1 MARQQQQASK
11 ELLWEHLG
19 KAEGIVRALGY
30 DHLPADHN
38 PVWEAVAG
46 LDPLT
51 DEEIDELVE
60 AGEMAWE
67 EADGLREATDRGSEM
82 ADSLRPLMWR
92 GTSPN
97 KSGIFQAYVLAQ
109 TAVLNSMRG
118 PIGNGSLG
126 TIRQRWYFAKSSRAM
141 GFKYIAQAC
150 EKYWVKTA
158 DVVLVGDAEAEI
170 RARRLGVKEI
180 IYKREWT
187 KTAQADWQIAHGRK
201 PQVHI
206 WPKSGW
212 GRVYSQ
218 LQSGLFGNLVLDG
231 LLYEHLWV
239 RDASRKVETS
249 YPLLQDFFSVLV
261 IEKEGLYEH
270 MAPLVKAAGVKVL
283 VAASGNN
290 AFSVIEMVLNDNF
303 RDYEGSYKPSPANP
317 LHLFVISD
325 HDYYGHVPVQDGVVA
340 QFERYLPGAV
350 EKHRVGITPEQV
362 RQAGKSPARVG
373 YEFDVKRN
381 SATEEWAGDEGIW
394 VGDVCYAIE
403 VEALEPGQYVADLV
417 AAIVEAVGGDEELAR
432 RLAKA
437 AQPDWNEVERRLRED
452 LLAGSELLARLLA
465 LKKWSDDTREDCSS
479 DLYYMPGNEWV
490 TKEWQEQAEVI
501 EAVTKAVQAEAE
513 KVDRES
519 FAQFVKQGS
528 SWSAYQPVSNDQA
541 TDAVAGLAQEA
552 FEEDAAA
559 VAADLDD
566 DYSSLLETLREVFD
580 VLSGFDLKFE
590 S

>member
-1 MARQQQQASK
+1 MARQMQQASSE
-11 ELLWEHLG
+11 ELWSYLG

-30 DHLPADHN
+30 DRLPGDHN

-51 DEEIDELVE
+51 DGEIDELVE
-60 AGEMAWE
+60 AGEMTWE
-67 EADGLREATDRGSEM
+67 EADGLREATERGSEM
-82 ADSLRPLMWR
+82 AEQLRPLMWR

-97 KSGIFQAYVLAQ
+97 KSGVFQAYVLAQ
-109 TAVLNSMRG
+109 TAALNSMRG
-118 PIGNGSLG
+118 PIGDGSLG
-126 TIRQRWYFAKSSRAM
+126 TIRQRWYFAKSARAM
-141 GFKYIAQAC
+141 GFKYISQAC
-150 EKYWVKTA
+150 EKFWVKTA
-158 DVVLVGDAEAEI
+158 DVVLVGDAEAE
-170 RARRLGVKEI
+170 VKAQRMGAKEV
-180 IYKREWT
+180 IYKR
-187 KTAQADWQIAHGRK
+187 DWVKAMQSNWQLTHDCK
-201 PQVHI
+201 PRVHI
-206 WPKSGW
+206 WPKNGW

-249 YPLLQDFFSVLV
+249 YPLLPDFHAVLV

-270 MAPLVKAAGVKVL
+270 MAPLTKAAGVKVL
-283 VAASGNN
+283 VAAAGNN
-290 AFSVIEMVLNDNF
+290 AFSVIEMILNDNF
-303 RDYEGSYKPSPANP
+303 RDWEGDYKPSPANP

-373 YEFDVKRN
+373 YEFDVERN
-381 SATEEWAGDEGIW
+381 LATKEWAEDEGVW

-403 VEALEPGQYVADLV
+403 VEALEPRQYVDDLV

-437 AQPDWNEVERRLRED
+437 AQPDWDEVERRLRED
-452 LLAGSELLARLLA
+452 LLAGSELLARLLV
-465 LKKWSDDTREDCSS
+465 LRKWADDTRDDCSF
-479 DLYYMPGNEWV
+479 DLYYMPSNEWI
-490 TKEWQEQAEVI
+490 TEEWREKPQVQEAITEAVQEQ
-501 EAVTKAVQAEAE
+501 AE

-519 FAQFVKQGS
+519 FAQFVKNGS

-541 TDAVAGLAQEA
+541 TQAVFEIASAVFGSEA
-552 FEEDAAA
+552 RDAAA
-559 VAADLDD
+559 DTDD
-566 DYSSLLETLREVFD
+566 EHPVLLEALREIFD
-580 VLSGFDLKFE
+580 MLSLTFE